1 MHAVKHILHSSK
13 FTNPKN
19 TFNTYFFSLSRAR
32 RVVENAFGI
41 MSSRFRILRTPLLL
55 NYTNSISVV
64 KAVVTL
70 HNYLIIN
77 CNSNHMYF
85 DPNLLQDDG
94 GLTPEA
100 WEQQSAANLMPL
112 GQLAG
117 NRFGKDEAKI
127 QREKLASIMIADGL
141 APWQFKMAF
150 RTT

>member
-1 MHAVKHILHSSK
+1 
-13 FTNPKN
+13 
-19 TFNTYFFSLSRAR
+19 
-32 RVVENAFGI
+32 
-41 MSSRFRILRTPLLL
+41 
-55 NYTNSISVV
+55 
-64 KAVVTL
+64 
-70 HNYLIIN
+70 
-77 CNSNHMYF
+77 MYF

-100 WEQQSAANLMPL
+100 WEQQSATNLMPL

-117 NRFGKDEAKI
+117 NRFGKDEAKL